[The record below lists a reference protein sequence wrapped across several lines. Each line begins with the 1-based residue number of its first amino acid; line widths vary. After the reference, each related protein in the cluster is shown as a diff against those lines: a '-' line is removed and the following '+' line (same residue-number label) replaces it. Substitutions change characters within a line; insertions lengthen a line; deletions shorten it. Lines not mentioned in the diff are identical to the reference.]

1 MPPRLSGFKVFR
13 PGVEACLKIALG
25 VVMLMVVFLPLAWGY
40 RQHAEAQ
47 MWRDIACTYRLKE
60 ALRER
65 LVSAADL
72 NGRPCARLAQLG
84 LRLERPIPFSGA
96 RASAF
101 DPGVWPAAA
110 VSE

>member
-1 MPPRLSGFKVFR
+1 MPPRLSGFKIFR
-13 PGVEACLKIALG
+13 PGVEVCLKISLAG
-25 VVMLMVVFLPLAWGY
+25 VMLMVVFLPLAWGY

-47 MWRDIACTYRLKE
+47 VWRDIACTYRLKE
-60 ALRER
+60 ALRQR

-72 NGRPCARLAQLG
+72 NGRPCVRLSELG
-84 LRLERPIPFSGA
+84 LRLERPVLSPGA

-101 DPGVWPAAA
+101 DYGVWPAAS

>member
-1 MPPRLSGFKVFR
+1 MPPRLSGFKIFR
-13 PGVEACLKIALG
+13 PRVEACLKISLV
-25 VVMLMVVFLPLAWGY
+25 VVMLMVVFFPLAWGY

-47 MWRDIACTYRLKE
+47 AWRDIACTYRLKE

-72 NGRPCARLAQLG
+72 NGRPCARLAKLG
-84 LRLERPIPFSGA
+84 LGPERPILFSDAWTSA
-96 RASAF
+96 RDA
-101 DPGVWPAAA
+101 GVWPAAL

>member
-13 PGVEACLKIALG
+13 PGVETCLKIGLA
-25 VVMLMVVFLPLAWGY
+25 VMLLMVVFLPLAWGY

-47 MWRDIACTYRLKE
+47 VWRDIACTYRLKE

-65 LVSAADL
+65 LISAADL

-84 LRLERPIPFSGA
+84 LRLERPILFPGA

-101 DPGVWPAAA
+101 DHGVWPAAS

>member
-1 MPPRLSGFKVFR
+1 MPPRLSGFKIFR
-13 PGVEACLKIALG
+13 PGVETCLKISLG
-25 VVMLMVVFLPLAWGY
+25 VVMLMVVFFPLAWGY

-47 MWRDIACTYRLKE
+47 AWRDIACTYRLKE

-72 NGRPCARLAQLG
+72 NGRPCARLAELG
-84 LRLERPIPFSGA
+84 LRLERPILFPGA
-96 RASAF
+96 RASAR
-101 DPGVWPAAA
+101 DAEVWPAAF

>member
-1 MPPRLSGFKVFR
+1 MPPRLRGFKVFR
-13 PGVEACLKIALG
+13 PGVEACLKTGLA
-25 VVMLMVVFLPLAWGY
+25 VVILMVIILPLAWGY
-40 RQHAEAQ
+40 RQHAEAEV
-47 MWRDIACTYRLKE
+47 WRDIACTYRLKE

-84 LRLERPIPFSGA
+84 LRLERPALFSGA
-96 RASAF
+96 RASAL
-101 DPGVWPAAA
+101 DAGVWPAAF